1 MALRDG
7 AAARVPRTLA
17 NCRSCLAWGLTY
29 CQELCQPCYVFAREN
44 VTEGACG
51 ACGRT
56 QHLKKRYCRLCWCQA
71 MLERP
76 SGNNTPL
83 ASYLEA
89 VRHHQLF
96 FVGMY
101 QHLGTPR
108 ACPRRPGANGRP
120 SKPAP
125 PVVGRPRVAS
135 VQLALFDDTSARLY
149 HWGRIDLRNGPAPD
163 NPWLAWGLHLAHTM
177 AETRGFG
184 SARLS
189 SLNHTLVM
197 LLVGHADGEM
207 IRTSDFE
214 EIVHRHGGS
223 VRHTVEVL
231 GTMDILIDDRTPAF
245 ETWLENKLDGLAPAI
260 GAEVGRWFR
269 VLYEGGP
276 RSAAHQVTAH
286 KHLYSAHPAL
296 IEWSGR
302 HTHLREVTR
311 GDVLAHADMLVGNE
325 RKRTMV
331 ALRSLFA
338 WAKKNG
344 VVFADPTRH
353 IRVGQ
358 AADPVWQPLSPEQI
372 ARSVA
377 VATTAQAR
385 LVVALASVHAARSG
399 AIRRLL
405 VDDVDLANRRL
416 TIAGRSRP
424 LDDLTARLLIEWLE
438 YRRKCWPNTAN
449 RHLLLTRESAVNFES
464 ICYSYIVKILR
475 GLPATIERLRIDR
488 QLEEALVHGA
498 DPLHLAAVFE
508 ISESTAI
515 RYASSARQLMERPSE
530 SQPVS
535 SSRTQVSAEPDEP
548 R

>member
-1 MALRDG
+1 VATRDG
-7 AAARVPRTLA
+7 TAARVPRTQA

-29 CQELCQPCYVFAREN
+29 CQELCAPCYAFERKN
-44 VTEGACG
+44 VAEGACG

-56 QHLKKRYCRLCWCQA
+56 QHLKKGYCRLCWCQA

-76 SGNNTPL
+76 GGPNKSLTP
-83 ASYLEA
+83 YLEA

-96 FVGMY
+96 FAFRF

-108 ACPRRPGANGRP
+108 ASPRRPGLNGRH

-125 PVVGRPRVAS
+125 PVVRCPLVAS

-163 NPWLAWGLHLAHTM
+163 NPWLAWGLHLAYTM
-177 AETRGFG
+177 AESRGFA
-184 SARLS
+184 SDRFA
-189 SLNHTLVM
+189 SLNQTLVV
-197 LLVGHADGEM
+197 LLAGHVDGDM

-214 EIVHRHGGS
+214 EIVRRHAGS
-223 VRHTVEVL
+223 VRHTVEL
-231 GTMDILIDDRTPAF
+231 LDAMGILIDDRIPRF
-245 ETWLENKLDGLAPAI
+245 DSWLDNKLDGLAPGI
-260 GAEVGRWFR
+260 GAEVGRWVR
-269 VLYEGGP
+269 VLHEGGP
-276 RSAAHQVTAH
+276 RNAAHQITAR
-286 KHLYSAHPAL
+286 KYLNTARPAL

-302 HTHLREVTR
+302 HTHLRQITR
-311 GDVLAHADMLVGNE
+311 DDVLAHADTLFGNE

-338 WAKKNG
+338 WAKKSG

-353 IRVGQ
+353 VRVGQ
-358 AADPVWQPLSPEQI
+358 AADPVWQPLSPEEI

-377 VATTAQAR
+377 AATTPEAR

-416 TIAGRSRP
+416 TIGGRTRP
-424 LDDLTARLLIEWLE
+424 LDDLTARLLVEWLD
-438 YRRKCWPNTAN
+438 YRRERWSNTAN
-449 RHLLLTRESAVNFES
+449 PHLLVTRESAVNFGS
-464 ICYSYIVKILR
+464 ICYSHIAKILH
-475 GLPATIERLRIDR
+475 GLPGTIERLRIDR

-508 ISESTAI
+508 MSENTAI

-530 SQPVS
+530 PQPVR
-535 SSRTQVSAEPDEP
+535 SSRTQVSAEPEESH
-548 R
+548 